1 MARKS
6 VAPCTGEGMVVRR
19 ILMDAREVVFF
30 KGIIEAHE
38 GLAAVFAERGGE
50 LAVAAPESRGAELD
64 VVLSDLAG
72 EIRLVRLGP

>member
-6 VAPCTGEGMVVRR
+6 VAPCIGDEMVVRR

-30 KGIIEAHE
+30 KGIVEAHE

-50 LAVAAPESRGAELD
+50 LTLAAPEPRGAELD
-64 VVLSDLAG
+64 AVLDDLSS
-72 EIRLVRLGP
+72 EIRFVRLGP